1 MSYTIIIEPSGL
13 QIRCEEGESILD
25 AALRNGINLHYGCR
39 NAVCGVCKGVLLE
52 GNVHYADFETPGIS
66 EGERRQSYALFCRAI
81 PTSDVRIEAEH
92 VINPATITTRTVT
105 ATVETI
111 ERLTADTILLQ
122 LRPDQEQQLEYLAG
136 QYIDILL
143 QDGRRRS
150 FSIANAPSTSSALI
164 DLHIRHNMN
173 GDYTHYIFNEMEEK
187 ESLSIE
193 GPFGSFYFREQSNT
207 PIIFMA
213 GGTGFGPIKA
223 IIEHALAEGI
233 ARPMYLYRGARTA
246 ADLYMEDIIESWLPR
261 SNMTYIP
268 VLSDADSNA
277 DWRGRTGFVH
287 EAIVEDFTDLHNYE
301 VYSCGPP
308 AMVKAGRSAF
318 TGIGLA
324 ENRYYCDAFE
334 KATD

>member
-1 MSYTIIIEPSGL
+1 MSYTIKIEPSGL
-13 QIRCEEGESILD
+13 QISCEAGESILD

-52 GNVHYADFETPGIS
+52 GSVSYADFETPGIS
-66 EGERRQSYALFCRAI
+66 ETERRQSFALFCRAI
-81 PTSDVRIEAEH
+81 PTSNIRIEAEH
-92 VINPATITTRTVT
+92 VVNPETIAIKTVS

-111 ERLTADTILLQ
+111 KRLTPDIILLQ
-122 LRPDQEQQLEYLAG
+122 LRPDQDLQIEYLAG

-143 QDGRRRS
+143 QDDRRRS
-150 FSIANAPSTSSALI
+150 FSIANAPSNSALI
-164 DLHIRHNMN
+164 DLHIRHNKSGN
-173 GDYTHYIFNEMEEK
+173 YTHYIFNQMQEK

-193 GPFGSFYFREQSNT
+193 GPFGSFYFREQSNC

-246 ADLYMEDIIESWLPR
+246 ADLYMEDVIESWLPR
-261 SNMTYIP
+261 SNMTYVP
-268 VLSDADSNA
+268 VLSDAGRDS
-277 DWRGRTGFVH
+277 DWQGRTGLVH
-287 EAIVEDFTDLHNYE
+287 EAIVEDFTDLKNYE

-308 AMVKAGRSAF
+308 AMVQAGREAF
-318 TGIGLA
+318 IGIGLA
-324 ENRYYCDAFE
+324 EDHYYCDAFE
-334 KATD
+334 KARD

>member
-1 MSYTIIIEPSGL
+1 MSYKITIEPSGL
-13 QIRCEEGESILD
+13 QIGCEEGESILD

-39 NAVCGVCKGVLLE
+39 NAVCGVCKGALLD
-52 GNVHYADFETPGIS
+52 GSVHYAGFETPGIS
-66 EGERRQSYALFCRAI
+66 ETERRQSFALFCRAI

-92 VINPATITTRTVT
+92 VINPETIPIKTLA

-111 ERLTADTILLQ
+111 TRLTADIMLLQ
-122 LRPDQEQQLEYLAG
+122 LRPDEDKQLEFLAG

-150 FSIANAPSTSSALI
+150 FSIANAPSSTSLI
-164 DLHIRHNMN
+164 DLHIRHNKHGN
-173 GDYTHYIFNEMEEK
+173 YTHYIFNEMQEG
-187 ESLSIE
+187 ESLQIE
-193 GPFGSFYFREQSNT
+193 GPFGSFYFREQSNR

-246 ADLYMEDIIESWLPR
+246 TDLYMEDIIDTWVPQ
-261 SNMTYIP
+261 SNIAYIP
-268 VLSDADSNA
+268 VLSEADTST
-277 DWRGRTGFVH
+277 DWQGRTGLVH
-287 EAIVEDFTDLHNYE
+287 AAIVEDFNDLQNYE

-308 AMVKAGRSAF
+308 AMVQAGRRTF
-318 TGIGLA
+318 VDRGLA
-324 ENRYYCDAFE
+324 EERYYCDAFE
-334 KATD
+334 KAKD